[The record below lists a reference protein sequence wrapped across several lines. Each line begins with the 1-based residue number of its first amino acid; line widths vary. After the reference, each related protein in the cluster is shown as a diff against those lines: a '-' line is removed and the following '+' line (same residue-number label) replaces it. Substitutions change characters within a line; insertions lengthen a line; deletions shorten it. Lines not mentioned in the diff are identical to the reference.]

1 MMDGHDNNSEMRQ
14 KIYADHVKPCF
25 NHFRP
30 VVDNGELAAA
40 EMDGYNGT
48 KGRKHCEPMSN
59 EEVLTSEA
67 ESEYQ

>member
-14 KIYADHVKPCF
+14 KIYADHVGPCF

-40 EMDGYNGT
+40 EM
-48 KGRKHCEPMSN
+48 KS
-59 EEVLTSEA
+59 L
-67 ESEYQ
+67 